1 MHVAGKPKPTPEL
14 YALPGPA
21 ALSADN
27 LSGHGISVLVLFRL
41 FLDSLLQTIRIND
54 GVCSFEDLPAY
65 DGLMMILHVI
75 LVFLSVINMPVKP
88 IIRKSLLEDHVS
100 GILLITDHAGYDW
113 SFPPA
118 ATL

>member
-1 MHVAGKPKPTPEL
+1 MHVAGKPKPAPEL

-54 GVCSFEDLPAY
+54 GVCSFEDLDNELKKAKNRNK
-65 DGLMMILHVI
+65 
-75 LVFLSVINMPVKP
+75 LSFIEVKCSIGARP
-88 IIRKSLLEDHVS
+88 DLGRPTTTALENKQNFVKYLS
-100 GILLITDHAGYDW
+100 E
-113 SFPPA
+113 
-118 ATL
+118 